1 MSLANTVAKL
11 SRPVDVTRRAV
22 TTYGSDGRPVAG
34 STTVV
39 EVRLSIQPYK
49 GDDLVRT
56 AQGDDSKGK
65 IVVHVTDSALA
76 AVGWT
81 ELQLAPPQDAEGPPG
96 DLIPYQG
103 RQYEVTQRGRW
114 ELEGFSG
121 PSRFQRYEAEERGAA
136 P

>member
-1 MSLANTVAKL
+1 VSLANTVAKL
-11 SRPVDVTRRAV
+11 SRPVEVTRRGL
-22 TTYGSDGRPVAG
+22 TTFGQDGRPVAD
-34 STTVV
+34 TTEVV

-56 AQGDDSKGK
+56 AQGDDSTGR

-76 AVGWT
+76 AAGWT
-81 ELQLAPPQDAEGPPG
+81 ELQLAPPQDADGPPG

-103 RQYEVTQRGRW
+103 RQYEIVQRNMW
-114 ELEGFSG
+114 QLEGFSG
-121 PSRFQRYEAEERGAA
+121 PSKFQRYEAEERGAA